1 MVIRYGRRMHRV
13 ETIQV
18 ADTLTPELR
27 SYAAAMRDGFFE
39 TPMTDEGLQ
48 TWHSHLL
55 ADKTRLRVV
64 RDTERPFG
72 MAPQPVATFASWD
85 GTINAGNGL
94 APTNFITDVTVQ
106 ASHRRRGLMNALM
119 MTDLAEAHDRGD
131 VFSVLTAT
139 DARLY
144 GRFGFGV
151 TASARRLEIESGP
164 KFQLRTQPTGHSVFA
179 DPSNI
184 ADLRKQIFST
194 FHHNQFW
201 SVGRANHYW
210 TSGFDW
216 NEQRPV
222 NPRGAVHFDEH
233 GEPDATL
240 VFSVHKD
247 SLRIDDL
254 VGTSTGAEIEL
265 LRLLA
270 HGEAHE
276 TIIWPRCHDPR
287 HPLPWAL
294 EDARVVRTTKEFDTV
309 WVRVL
314 DVERALEMRL
324 FDQDGSVT
332 LEIRDKQ
339 DFCSGT
345 YRIDVKDGQAAVE
358 RTSEPADV
366 AIEVA
371 ALSTLLSGLQGAVE
385 LGVAGVAFG
394 SRKDLARTSRL
405 FAKDNPP
412 VAASIF

>member
-1 MVIRYGRRMHRV
+1 MHRV

-39 TPMTDEGLQ
+39 TPMTDEGLR

-55 ADKTRLRVV
+55 ADRTRLRVV

-72 MAPQPVATFASWD
+72 MAQEPVATFASWD
-85 GTINAGNGL
+85 GTINAGHGL
-94 APTNFITDVTVQ
+94 ANTNFITDVTVQ

-119 MTDLAEAHDRGD
+119 TTDLAEARERGD
-131 VFSVLTAT
+131 VFAVLTAT

-151 TASARRLEIESGP
+151 TANARRLEIESGP
-164 KFQLRTQPTGHSVFA
+164 KFRLRTEAVGHSVFA
-179 DPSNI
+179 DPANI
-184 ADLRKQIFST
+184 AELRQKIFTT
-194 FHHNQFW
+194 FHTHQFW
-201 SVGRANHYW
+201 SVGRADHYW

-216 NEQRPV
+216 YAQRAIPQ
-222 NPRGAVHFDEH
+222 RGAVHFNEH

-240 VFSVHKD
+240 VFVVKED
-247 SLRIDDL
+247 SLHIEDL

-270 HGEAHE
+270 HGEGHE
-276 TIIWPRCHDPR
+276 TIVWPSCHDPR

-294 EDARVVRTTKEFDTV
+294 EDSRVVRTTKEFDTV

-314 DVERALEMRL
+314 DVARALEMRQ
-324 FDQDGSVT
+324 FDSDGSLT

-339 DFCSGT
+339 DFCNGT
-345 YRIDVKDGQAAVE
+345 YLITVE
-358 RTSEPADV
+358 GGRAQVQRSSEAADV

-371 ALSTLLSGLQGAVE
+371 AFSTLLSGLQGAVE

-394 SRKDLARTSRL
+394 SKQNLERTSRL

>member
-1 MVIRYGRRMHRV
+1 MHRV

-39 TPMTDEGLQ
+39 TPMTNEGLQ

-72 MAPQPVATFASWD
+72 MAQEPVATFASWD
-85 GTINAGNGL
+85 GTLNAGHGL
-94 APTNFITDVTVQ
+94 AATNFITDVTVQ

-119 MTDLAEAHDRGD
+119 TTDLAEARERGD
-131 VFSVLTAT
+131 VFAVLTAT

-151 TASARRLEIESGP
+151 TAGARRLEIESGP
-164 KFQLRTQPTGHSVFA
+164 KFQLRTEAVGHSVFA
-179 DPSNI
+179 DPGHIS
-184 ADLRKQIFST
+184 DLRQKIFET
-194 FHHNQFW
+194 FHTHQFW

-216 NEQRPV
+216 NNQRAIPQ
-222 NPRGAVHFDEH
+222 RGAVHFDEQ

-240 VFSVHKD
+240 VFVVEED
-247 SLRIDDL
+247 SLQIVDL

-276 TIIWPRCHDPR
+276 TIVWPRCHDSR

-294 EDARVVRTTKEFDTV
+294 EDSRVVRTTKEFDTV

-314 DVERALEMRL
+314 DVARAVEMRQ
-324 FDQDGSVT
+324 FDADGSVT

-339 DFCSGT
+339 DFCNGT
-345 YRIDVKDGQAAVE
+345 YLITVEDGRAKVE
-358 RTSEPADV
+358 RSSEAADV
-366 AIEVA
+366 AIDVA
-371 ALSTLLSGLQGAVE
+371 AFSTLLSGLQGAVE

-394 SRKDLARTSRL
+394 SKQDLERTSQL

>member
-1 MVIRYGRRMHRV
+1 MHRV

-39 TPMTDEGLQ
+39 PPMTEEGLQ

-55 ADKTRLRVV
+55 ADRTRLRVV

-72 MAPQPVATFASWD
+72 MSHEPVATFASWD
-85 GTINAGNGL
+85 GTINAGN
-94 APTNFITDVTVQ
+94 AMAATNFITDVTVQ
-106 ASHRRRGLMNALM
+106 VSHRRRGLMNALM
-119 MTDLAEAHDRGD
+119 TTDLTEARERSD
-131 VFSVLTAT
+131 VLAVLTAT

-151 TASARRLEIESGP
+151 TASARRLEIESGA
-164 KFQLRTQPTGHSVFA
+164 KFQLRTEPVGHSVFA
-179 DPSNI
+179 DPANI
-184 ADLRKQIFST
+184 AALRRQLFEK
-194 FHHNQFW
+194 FHARQYW

-216 NEQRPV
+216 HTQRPI
-222 NPRGAVHFDEH
+222 PQRGVVHFDEH

-240 VFSVHKD
+240 VFTVEED
-247 SLRIDDL
+247 SLRIVDL
-254 VGTSTGAEIEL
+254 LGISTGAEIEL

-276 TIIWPRCHDPR
+276 RIIWPRCHDPR

-294 EDARVVRTTKEFDTV
+294 EDSRVVRTTKEFDTV

-314 DVERALEMRL
+314 NVERALEMRR
-324 FDQDGSVT
+324 FDSDGAVT
-332 LEIRDKQ
+332 LQILDNQ
-339 DFCSGT
+339 DFCNGT
-345 YRIDVKDGQAAVE
+345 YRVTVEDGRAAVE
-358 RTSEPADV
+358 KTTRTADV
-366 AIEVA
+366 SIQVA
-371 ALSTLLSGLQGAVE
+371 AFATLLSGLQGAVE
-385 LGVAGVAFG
+385 LGVAGVATG
-394 SRKDLARTSRL
+394 SRESLERTSRL

>member
-1 MVIRYGRRMHRV
+1 MHRV
-13 ETIQV
+13 EKIHV
-18 ADTLTPELR
+18 ADTMTPELR

-39 TPMTDEGLQ
+39 TPLTDEGLQ
-48 TWHSHLL
+48 TWHTHLL
-55 ADKTRLRVV
+55 ADGTRLRVV

-72 MAPQPVATFASWD
+72 MAQQPVATFASWD
-85 GTINAGNGL
+85 GSINAGQGL
-94 APTNFITDVTVQ
+94 AATNFITDVTVQ

-119 MTDLAEAHDRGD
+119 TTDLVEARQRGD
-131 VFSVLTAT
+131 VFAVLTAT

-164 KFQLRTQPTGHSVFA
+164 KFQLRTEPVGHSVFA
-179 DPSNI
+179 DPANI
-184 ADLRKQIFST
+184 VELRQKIFKT
-194 FHHNQFW
+194 FHDHQFW

-216 NEQRPV
+216 NTQRAIPQ
-222 NPRGAVHFDEH
+222 RGAVHFDEH

-240 VFSVHKD
+240 VFSVEED
-247 SLRIDDL
+247 SLQIVDL
-254 VGTSTGAEIEL
+254 LGTSTGAEIEL

-270 HGEAHE
+270 HSEAHE
-276 TIIWPRCHDPR
+276 TIIWPRCHDSR

-294 EDARVVRTTKEFDTV
+294 EDSRVVRTTKEFDTV
-309 WVRVL
+309 WVRIL
-314 DVERALEMRL
+314 DVERAVAMRR

-339 DFCSGT
+339 DFCTGT
-345 YRIDVKDGQAAVE
+345 YRITVEDGHATVE
-358 RTSEPADV
+358 RTTEAADV
-366 AIEVA
+366 AIQVA
-371 ALSTLLSGLQGAVE
+371 AFSTLLSGLQGAVE

-394 SRKDLARTSRL
+394 SRQDLERTSRL
-405 FAKDNPP
+405 FAKDTPP

>member
-1 MVIRYGRRMHRV
+1 MHRV

-18 ADTLTPELR
+18 ADTLNPELR
-27 SYAAAMRDGFFE
+27 SYAAAMRNGFFE
-39 TPMTDEGLQ
+39 TPMTEKGLQ

-64 RDTERPFG
+64 RDTQRPFG
-72 MAPQPVATFASWD
+72 MAQEPVATFASWD
-85 GTINAGNGL
+85 GTMNVGRGL
-94 APTNFITDVTVQ
+94 VPTNFITDVTVQ

-119 MTDLAEAHDRGD
+119 STDLAEARERND
-131 VFSVLTAT
+131 VFAVLTAT

-151 TASARRLEIESGP
+151 TAGARRLEIESGP
-164 KFQLRTQPTGHSVFA
+164 KFQLRTEPVGHSVFT
-179 DPSNI
+179 DPSHI
-184 ADLRKQIFST
+184 AELRQKIFQT
-194 FHHNQFW
+194 FHTHQFW

-216 NEQRPV
+216 NTQQPI
-222 NPRGAVHFDEH
+222 PQRGAVHFDEH

-240 VFSVHKD
+240 VFSVTED
-247 SLRIDDL
+247 SLKIVDL
-254 VGTSTGAEIEL
+254 IGTSTGAEIEL

-276 TIIWPRCHDPR
+276 TIIWPRCHDSR

-294 EDARVVRTTKEFDTV
+294 EDSRVVRTTKEFDTV

-314 DVERALEMRL
+314 DVERAVEMRQ
-324 FDQDGSVT
+324 FDHDGSVT

-345 YRIDVKDGQAAVE
+345 YEISVEGGQATAV
-358 RTSEPADV
+358 RTTGAADV
-366 AIEVA
+366 AMDVA
-371 ALSTLLSGLQGAVE
+371 AFSTLLSGLQGAVE

-394 SRKDLARTSRL
+394 SRESLHRASRL

-412 VAASIF
+412 VSASIF

>member
-1 MVIRYGRRMHRV
+1 MHRV

-39 TPMTDEGLQ
+39 TPMTEEGLQ
-48 TWHSHLL
+48 TWHNHLL
-55 ADKTRLRVV
+55 ADRTRLRVV

-72 MAPQPVATFASWD
+72 MAQQPVATFASWD
-85 GTINAGNGL
+85 GSVNAGHAL
-94 APTNFITDVTVQ
+94 AATNFITDVTVQ

-119 MTDLAEAHDRGD
+119 TTDLAEARARGD
-131 VFSVLTAT
+131 VFAVLTAT

-151 TASARRLEIESGP
+151 TATARRLEIESGP
-164 KFQLRTQPTGHSVFA
+164 KFKLRTEPVGHSVFA
-179 DPSNI
+179 DPANI
-184 ADLRKQIFST
+184 TALRQQIFET
-194 FHHNQFW
+194 FHTHQFW

-216 NEQRPV
+216 NAQRAIPQ
-222 NPRGAVHFDEH
+222 RGAVHFDEH
-233 GEPDATL
+233 GDPDATL
-240 VFSVHKD
+240 IFSVEEDGLK
-247 SLRIDDL
+247 IVDL
-254 VGTSTGAEIEL
+254 IGTSTGAEIEL

-294 EDARVVRTTKEFDTV
+294 EDSRVVRTTKEFDTV

-314 DVERALEMRL
+314 DVVQGVEMRQ
-324 FDQDGSVT
+324 FDSDGSVT
-332 LEIRDKQ
+332 LEIRDRQ

-345 YRIDVKDGQAAVE
+345 YRITVDGGRARVE
-358 RTSEPADV
+358 RTTEAADV
-366 AIEVA
+366 AIQVDA
-371 ALSTLLSGLQGAVE
+371 FSTLLSGLLGAVE
-385 LGVAGVAFG
+385 LSVAGVAFG
-394 SRKDLARTSRL
+394 STEGLERCSRL